1 MTGGRARY
9 MSLLSLSVPQKIMF
23 SSIGLMT
30 LVVATAEI
38 GDKTQL
44 LALCLAARFRTQ
56 LPIVLGIFAA
66 TVLNHLLAS
75 MVGVSLASIL
85 TPEILRWVL
94 TISFALMAYWMLV
107 PDKLDD
113 MDCPTEKPSY
123 SVFFTTAFLF
133 FMAEMGDKTQLAT
146 VAMAAHYQS
155 VGAVVFATTLGM
167 LIADVPA
174 VYIGD
179 KLSQKLSL
187 VWMRRISAAVF
198 VALAVASW
206 LTPLEQIRVAG

>member
-1 MTGGRARY
+1 
-9 MSLLSLSVPQKIMF
+9 
-23 SSIGLMT
+23 
-30 LVVATAEI
+30 
-38 GDKTQL
+38 
-44 LALCLAARFRTQ
+44 
-56 LPIVLGIFAA
+56 
-66 TVLNHLLAS
+66 
-75 MVGVSLASIL
+75 
-85 TPEILRWVL
+85 
-94 TISFALMAYWMLV
+94 
-107 PDKLDD
+107 
-113 MDCPTEKPSY
+113 
-123 SVFFTTAFLF
+123 
-133 FMAEMGDKTQLAT
+133 MAEMGDKTQLAT
-146 VAMAAHYQS
+146 VAMAVHYQS

>member
-75 MVGVSLASIL
+75 VVGV
-85 TPEILRWVL
+85 
-94 TISFALMAYWMLV
+94 LMAYWMLV